1 MKSICIK
8 TNNSNLLDYLLNE
21 LDYIELEHIYISQKQ
36 FKHYKNIII
45 HYKGTNDKA
54 FIHELSC
61 ILSCLIIDEIEENL
75 LKKIINQN
83 YFYFEALEKK
93 KILNMC
99 FEIFTDDFNKYF
111 DTKYSNLIKSFS
123 SYLSDNKSI
132 ILFGFINFRIKDYIK
147 ILENVVDEAVNS
159 FVIEKEYFEF
169 VSLLKL
175 YISSQPSNFDIV
187 HLIYTNENSILLD
200 SDKNIIN
207 VSDDIFKAKYLSD
220 ITFSSNDYA
229 LNGLLTLI
237 PKKIYIHLIDNSVDE
252 FIHTLSLIFEDRVE
266 ICSDCNICKIYK
278 KTKMKNKFRTNR
290 KHINV
295 HYGRFFLGIN

>member
-8 TNNSNLLDYLLNE
+8 TNNSDLLDYLLNE
-21 LDYIELEHIYISQKQ
+21 LDYIELDQIYISQKQ
-36 FKHYKNIII
+36 FKHYKNIIV
-45 HYKGTNDKA
+45 HYTGNNDIA

-75 LKKIINQN
+75 LKKLINQN
-83 YFYFEALEKK
+83 YFYFELSEKK

-99 FEIFTDDFNKYF
+99 FDIFADDFNKYF
-111 DTKYSNLIKSFS
+111 DIKYSNLIKSFS

-132 ILFGFINFRIKDYIK
+132 ILYGFINFRIKDYVK

-159 FVIEKEYFEF
+159 YVIEKEYFEF

-175 YISSQPSNFDIV
+175 YVTSQPSNCDIV
-187 HLIYTNENSILLD
+187 HLIYNNENSILLD

-220 ITFSSNDYA
+220 ISFSSNDYA

-237 PKKIYIHLIDNSVDE
+237 PNKIYIHLIDNTADE
-252 FIHTLSLIFEDRVE
+252 FIHTLSLIFEGRVE

-278 KTKMKNKFRTNR
+278 RTKSKKVFI
-290 KHINV
+290 KK
-295 HYGRFFLGIN
+295 